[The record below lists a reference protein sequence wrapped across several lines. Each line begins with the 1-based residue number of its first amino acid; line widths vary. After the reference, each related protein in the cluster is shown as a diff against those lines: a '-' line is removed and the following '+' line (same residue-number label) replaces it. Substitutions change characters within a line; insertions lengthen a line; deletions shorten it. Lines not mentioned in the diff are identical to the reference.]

1 MVHPKQQI
9 QTVEEEWFVVMD
21 SWQSY
26 VSLPVSQ
33 HFATVN
39 VRLIFQRAPAR
50 VFFGTQ
56 LHSTCGNGELTVL
69 SSSAIIEDIRHLQD
83 PRSAL
88 IAYYYCDFKDV
99 TKRDVR
105 GLLASLLLQL
115 VDDSDSCWNT
125 LYQLYKACR
134 DGSEQPSEA
143 ALVKCLGNMIDLPG
157 QVPIYLIVDALDE
170 CPNDTGT
177 PSARE
182 KVLNFV
188 RDLLQSDHPNLFVCI
203 TSRPEQDISAT
214 LNSLTSPSNSV
225 SLHEEG
231 GQRQDINNYVR
242 SFVQTDGAMRRWRDE
257 DKELVVNALS
267 ERAGGM

>member
-1 MVHPKQQI
+1 MVHPRQQI
-9 QTVEEEWFVVMD
+9 PRVEEEWFVIVD

-26 VSLPVSQ
+26 VSPPLST
-33 HFATVN
+33 FTTVD
-39 VRLIFQRAPAR
+39 VRLNFQRARGR

-56 LHSTCGNGELTVL
+56 LNGCCGNRELTVL
-69 SSSAIIEDIRHLQD
+69 LSSAIIEDIRHMQD
-83 PRSAL
+83 SRSAL

-105 GLLASLLLQL
+105 GLLTSLLLQL
-115 VDDSDSCWNT
+115 VDDSDSCWDT
-125 LYQLYKACR
+125 LHQLYKAHR
-134 DGSEQPSEA
+134 DGSAQPGDT
-143 ALVKCLGNMIDLPG
+143 ALIKCLGSMIDLPG

-188 RDLLQSDHPNLFVCI
+188 KDLFQSDHPNLFVCI

-214 LNSLTSPSNSV
+214 LDSLTSPSNSV
-225 SLHEEG
+225 SLHEEI
-231 GQRQDINNYVR
+231 GQRQDINNFVR
-242 SFVQTDGAMRRWRDE
+242 SFVQTDAAMRRWREE
-257 DKELVVNALS
+257 DKELVVNVLS